1 MSRLG
6 YCPRPMNRPSLYV
19 AAAFLS
25 AGLGAQELQMERTA
39 VVPAG
44 GRAVGGGFALDGTL
58 GQPVSG
64 VSSGDIYVLES
75 GFHQRDAVG
84 DALFANGFE
93 S

>member
-1 MSRLG
+1 MSRLPS
-6 YCPRPMNRPSLYV
+6 CPRPMIRPSLYV
-19 AAAFLS
+19 AAAFLTG
-25 AGLGAQELQMERTA
+25 GLAAQELQMEHA
-39 VVPAG
+39 VIVPAG
-44 GRAVGGGFALDGTL
+44 GRTAGGGFAMDGTL

-75 GFHQRDAVG
+75 GFHQREAVG